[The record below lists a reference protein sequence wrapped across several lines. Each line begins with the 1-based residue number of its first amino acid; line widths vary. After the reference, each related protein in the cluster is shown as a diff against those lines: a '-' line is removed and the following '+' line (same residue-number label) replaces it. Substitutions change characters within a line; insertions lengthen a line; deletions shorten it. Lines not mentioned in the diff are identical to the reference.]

1 MVTVGIDWRE
11 PRSGKSM
18 NERFVLS
25 GSVDDY
31 RIRTL
36 NIRHGSFTCRLFV
49 FLAEHY
55 QKITAVRRLPGHL
68 AVFLD
73 LSFERAFFCAL
84 TPLLIVS
91 RELGNW
97 RETASFPIGRT
108 ERPGTWPLIQF
119 LPGPF

>member
-1 MVTVGIDWRE
+1 MVTVRIDWRE

-49 FLAEHY
+49 FLSC
-55 QKITAVRRLPGHL
+55 R
-68 AVFLD
+68 
-73 LSFERAFFCAL
+73 AL
-84 TPLLIVS
+84 TKNNRRPAPTGSSGGIS
-91 RELGNW
+91 R
-97 RETASFPIGRT
+97 SFI
-108 ERPGTWPLIQF
+108 
-119 LPGPF
+119 